1 MLKIFICEDNQKQR
15 EVLEKVIK
23 NYIMI
28 ENLDMEFSMSTD
40 NPQDILDYLQEKPE
54 TIGLYFLDVDLNK
67 EMSGIVLGSKIRE
80 IDAAGSIVFITFHG
94 ELVYL
99 TFMHKVGALDYI
111 VKCIDSEELKG
122 KVVKNIKIAYERYL
136 NISEKPRRTRNFKV
150 KIAGKEYIIPLSEIM
165 FLTTTNT
172 PHKLA
177 LHMSNGRLE
186 FIGSM
191 KELTRDILTFVRVHQ
206 SYVINIDN
214 IKSVNRRAREI
225 EMMNDEKCL
234 ISARG
239 LKELAQMVKLMENG
253 QGL

>member
-1 MLKIFICEDNQKQR
+1 MLKLFICEDNQNQR
-15 EVLEKVIK
+15 EVLEKIVK

-28 ENLDMEFSMSTD
+28 ENLDMDFSMSTD
-40 NPQDILDYLQEKPE
+40 NPQDILDYLQKKPE
-54 TIGLYFLDVDLNK
+54 TVGLYLLDIDLNK

-80 IDAAGSIVFITFHG
+80 IDAAGSIVFITFYG

-111 VKCIDSEELKG
+111 VKCVDSEELKE
-122 KVVKNIKIAYERYL
+122 KVIKNIKIAYARYL
-136 NISEKPRRTRNFKV
+136 NISEKPRRAHNFKV
-150 KIAGKEYIIPLSEIM
+150 KIAGKEHIIPFSEIM

-177 LHMSNGRLE
+177 LHMNNSQLE

-191 KELTRDILTFVRVHQ
+191 KELNRKTSSFIRVHQ
-206 SYVINIDN
+206 SYVVNIDN
-214 IKSVNRRAREI
+214 IKSVNRKAREI
-225 EMMNDEKCL
+225 EMMNGEKCL

-239 LKELAQMVKLMENG
+239 LKELG
-253 QGL
+253 QLIELTESG